1 MRFGAH
7 GCAVEHFLSLQLI
20 ETSAMT
26 MSALQQ
32 PCLLIRSRS
41 GGFDVRRPNSGS
53 TSTSE
58 GEGIPAWERFWWRVW
73 IRTGLTAL
81 LDRLPSLRLSVAPLA
96 ITFRPMPLLNTL
108 QQLPVRH

>member
-1 MRFGAH
+1 
-7 GCAVEHFLSLQLI
+7 
-20 ETSAMT
+20 MT
-26 MSALQQ
+26 MPALQQ

-58 GEGIPAWERFWWRVW
+58 GEDTPGWERFWWRVW
-73 IRTGLTAL
+73 MRTGLTAL
-81 LDRLPSLRLSVAPLA
+81 LDRLPPLRFSFGPVA
-96 ITFRPMPLLNTL
+96 ITLRPMPLLNIL